1 MSPGTRSC
9 RSRPAKPA
17 PSLMRARTTIHRRSQ
32 VVTNGSGKPH
42 SDQTAKEGVVLVLK
56 TNIPPSLSPP
66 GWFSPSA
73 TEIITHLDPDN
84 HRVAWANTAPK
95 WILAAQRWQSLTA
108 VEGGKTKYETIEV
121 FNGPLAWLMR
131 WFMGRSLEGCFE
143 RMGQDL
149 KNWVEQSIMRSV
161 KAEHSSCVV

>member
-1 MSPGTRSC
+1 
-9 RSRPAKPA
+9 
-17 PSLMRARTTIHRRSQ
+17 MRARDTVQRRSQ
-32 VVTNGSGKPH
+32 VVTYGSGKPH
-42 SDQTAKEGVVLVLK
+42 PDQTAKEGVVLALK
-56 TNIPPSLSPP
+56 TNIPPSMSPP

-121 FNGPLAWLMR
+121 FNGPAAYLVK
-131 WFMGRSLEGCFE
+131 WFVGHNLKLSTTAMAE
-143 RMGQDL
+143 DL
-149 KNWVEQSIMRSV
+149 KKRAEQ
-161 KAEHSSCVV
+161 